1 MNRQGFTLIEV
12 MVAIA
17 ISGFIATI
25 LFTSLFQISSASTV
39 AESVM
44 TANEK
49 AARLEQLFERDLSG
63 ATTLLDNKPQQEEKD
78 LQQTTTAQQAPQEK
92 KADKQEKNIIEK
104 IFYSANKGNQLEIL
118 SFVSNNPL
126 LGFWHT
132 TNSSFQAGGAK
143 PLLTRIT
150 YQLEEDRDM
159 PGSYV
164 LTRQESIPLEFG
176 QRSGKTYPVVGGI
189 KSLSIQYTSKTV
201 KKTEPKAEKTEDKK
215 DAQAQQT
222 PPKKQKPTIDTTYIL
237 NLATWD
243 SDEYI
248 KKDVKKEGIQ
258 ETTYPI
264 PVFVDIEAIVYDT
277 QQREIKYV
285 FSIPI
290 ITDTEFMQKRRPLS
304 LMSLFKP
311 QQADAEKKTPAQPSA
326 ATPQQQGIKNAFMP
340 NTQLRKQLDD
350 IFKTAGTP
358 SNQRGS
364 T

>member
-1 MNRQGFTLIEV
+1 MNKQGFTLIEV
-12 MVAIA
+12 MVAMA

-25 LFTSLFQISSASTV
+25 LFTSLFQLNSASTL

-49 AARLEQLFERDLSG
+49 AARLRQIFERDLAG

-78 LQQTTTAQQAPQEK
+78 MQQTSTTQQASQEK
-92 KADKQEKNIIEK
+92 KADQQEKKIVEK
-104 IFYSANKGNQLEIL
+104 IFYSTNKGNQLDIL

-150 YQLEEDRDM
+150 YQLEADREM

-164 LTRQESIPLEFG
+164 LTRQESIPLDFD

-201 KKTEPKAEKTEDKK
+201 TKTEPKPEKPEDKK
-215 DAQAQQT
+215 DTKPQQT
-222 PPKKQKPTIDTTYIL
+222 PPKKQKPTINTTYTL
-237 NLATWD
+237 NLSNWD

-290 ITDTEFMQKRRPLS
+290 ITDTEFVQKRRPS
-304 LMSLFKP
+304 PLMSLFKP
-311 QQADAEKKTPAQPSA
+311 QQTDTEKKAPAQPSVGA
-326 ATPQQQGIKNAFMP
+326 PQQQGIKNAFMP
-340 NTQLRKQLDD
+340 NTQLRKQLDG

>member
-1 MNRQGFTLIEV
+1 MNKQGFTLIEV

-25 LFTSLFQISSASTV
+25 LFTSLFQLNSASTI

-49 AARLEQLFERDLSG
+49 AARLVQLFERDLSG
-63 ATTLLDNKPQQEEKD
+63 ATTLLDNKPPQEEKD
-78 LQQTTTAQQAPQEK
+78 MQQTTTAQQDHQEK
-92 KADKQEKNIIEK
+92 KADKQEKKIIEK

-118 SFVSNNPL
+118 SFISNNPL

-132 TNSSFQAGGAK
+132 TNSSFQAGSAK

-201 KKTEPKAEKTEDKK
+201 KKTEPKAEKIEDKK
-215 DAQAQQT
+215 DTKAQQT
-222 PPKKQKPTIDTTYIL
+222 PPKKQKPTIDTTYTL
-237 NLATWD
+237 NIATWD

-248 KKDVKKEGIQ
+248 KKSVKKEGIQ

-290 ITDTEFMQKRRPLS
+290 ITDTEFAEKRRPLS
-304 LMSLFKP
+304 FMSLFKP
-311 QQADAEKKTPAQPSA
+311 QQVDDEKKNPAQEPHK
-326 ATPQQQGIKNAFMP
+326 TPQQQGLQNAFMP
-340 NTQLRKQLDD
+340 NTQLRKQLDN

-358 SNQRGS
+358 SSKRGS